1 MSQENENG
9 RINDIIAKAFNIAA
23 DNHHEYVTLEHVL
36 YALLEDKE
44 TQSIIAEIGG
54 DVALLQEEL
63 AAYIAELEVQPLPI
77 NTSDSTEL
85 AAPRKPRK
93 TATLERSFNRAFTQA
108 LFSGRNHIS
117 AIDIL
122 MSVLSEKQ
130 SFAHYFLALQG
141 ITKDTLIDYISR
153 EDERVLSAD
162 KKNNKKQAN
171 ADSALAKYC
180 TNLNRAAAE
189 GKVDNVIGRE
199 HLIEN
204 LTQVLARRKKN
215 NVVLVGEPGVGKTAV
230 VEGLAGKII
239 SGEVPDVISNNVVY
253 SLDIGALLAGT
264 KYRGDF
270 EERVKQVMDELEK
283 MPNAIL
289 FIDEI
294 HMMMGA
300 GSSSSSGGSGDMAN
314 LLKPALNSGKIRCI
328 GSTTHDEY
336 RKIFEKDRALTR
348 RFYKLN
354 VDEPSAE
361 DTKQIIRGLINSYEK
376 FHNLEYTM
384 DAIDAAVELT
394 CEFMLDKHLPDKAID
409 IIDSAA
415 ARQRIKQEADRVTVI
430 TEKEIQE
437 EISRL
442 TGIPVARMRGRHKE
456 EAAPSVD
463 YEASL
468 KNAVFGQDEAISRL
482 LDGIY
487 IAQAGLKDPTKPL
500 GCYLFLGP
508 TGCGKTELALQLGKV
523 LHQPLIRFDMS
534 EYQEQHKVA
543 SLIGAPPGYAG
554 YSDGQAGSGKLINEI
569 EKHPN
574 CVLLL
579 DEIEKAHPSVM
590 NVFLGL
596 MDNGIITSSD
606 GKSVNARNIVLILT
620 SNLGAED
627 AEKNAIGFGGGKVQ
641 GAEDAALKKFL
652 APEFRNR
659 LDAII
664 KFNKLTKDNIRHIVD
679 KYITD
684 INALL
689 KDREIEI
696 TLDDS
701 AISWLIENG
710 YNASMG
716 ARPMKRLIN
725 TEIKQPLSKKILF
738 EQGFSSVDVKISRNE
753 SGWAYDTTARQD

>member
-9 RINDIIAKAFNIAA
+9 RINDIIARAFNIAA
-23 DNHHEYVTLEHVL
+23 DNKHEYVTLEHVL

-44 TQSIIAEIGG
+44 TQSIISEIGG
-54 DVALLQEEL
+54 DVVLLQEEL
-63 AAYIAELEVQPLPI
+63 AAYIAELEVQQVTVG
-77 NTSDSTEL
+77 TSTSTEL

-117 AIDIL
+117 AMDIL

-130 SFAHYFLALQG
+130 SFANYFLALQG
-141 ITKDTLIDYISR
+141 ITKDTLIEYISR
-153 EDERVLSAD
+153 EDERVLSTN
-162 KKNNKKQAN
+162 KNNKKQEK

-199 HLIEN
+199 HLIQN

-239 SGEVPDVISNNVVY
+239 SGEVPEVIANNVVY

-283 MPNAIL
+283 LPNAIL

-328 GSTTHDEY
+328 GSTTYDEY

-354 VDEPSAE
+354 VDEPSAD
-361 DTKQIIRGLINSYEK
+361 DTKKIIRGLIGSYEK
-376 FHNLEYTM
+376 FHELEYTQE
-384 DAIDAAVELT
+384 AIDAAVDLT

-415 ARQRIKQEADRVTVI
+415 ARQRIKQEEDRVTVI
-430 TEKEIQE
+430 TEREIQE
-437 EISRL
+437 EVSRL
-442 TGIPVARMRGRHKE
+442 TGIPVARMRGANKE
-456 EAAPSVD
+456 ETSNHID
-463 YEASL
+463 YETSL
-468 KNAVFGQDEAISRL
+468 KSAVFGQDEAINRL

-627 AEKNAIGFGGGKVQ
+627 AEKNAIGFGAGNVK
-641 GAEDAALKKFL
+641 GAEEAALKKFL

-664 KFNKLTKDNIRHIVD
+664 KFNKLTKDNIKHIVD
-679 KYITD
+679 KYIAD
-684 INALL
+684 INGLL

-738 EQGFSSVDVKISRNE
+738 EEGFSTVNVKISRNE
-753 SGWAYDTTARQD
+753 SGWAYDTTAR

>member
-9 RINDIIAKAFNIAA
+9 RINDIIARAFNIAA
-23 DNHHEYVTLEHVL
+23 DNKHEYVTLEHVL

-44 TQSIIAEIGG
+44 TQSIISEIGG
-54 DVALLQEEL
+54 DVVLLQEEL
-63 AAYIAELEVQPLPI
+63 AAYIAELEVQQVTVG
-77 NTSDSTEL
+77 TSNSTEL

-117 AIDIL
+117 AMDIL

-130 SFAHYFLALQG
+130 SFANYFLALQG
-141 ITKDTLIDYISR
+141 ITKDTLIEYISR
-153 EDERVLSAD
+153 EDERVLSTN
-162 KKNNKKQAN
+162 KNNKKQEK

-199 HLIEN
+199 HLIQN

-239 SGEVPDVISNNVVY
+239 SGEVPEVIANNVVY

-283 MPNAIL
+283 LPNAIL

-328 GSTTHDEY
+328 GSTTYDEY

-354 VDEPSAE
+354 VDEPSAD
-361 DTKQIIRGLINSYEK
+361 DTKKIIRGLIGSYEK
-376 FHNLEYTM
+376 FHGLEYTQ
-384 DAIDAAVELT
+384 DAIDAAVDLT

-415 ARQRIKQEADRVTVI
+415 ARQRIKQEEDRVTVI
-430 TEKEIQE
+430 TEREIQE
-437 EISRL
+437 EVSRL
-442 TGIPVARMRGRHKE
+442 TGIPVARMRGANKE
-456 EAAPSVD
+456 ETSNHID
-463 YEASL
+463 YETSL
-468 KNAVFGQDEAISRL
+468 KSAVFGQDEAINRL

-627 AEKNAIGFGGGKVQ
+627 AEKNAIGFGAGNVK
-641 GAEDAALKKFL
+641 GAEEAALKKFL

-664 KFNKLTKDNIRHIVD
+664 KFNKLTKDNIKHIVD
-679 KYITD
+679 KYIAD
-684 INALL
+684 INGLL

-738 EQGFSSVDVKISRNE
+738 EEGFSTVNVKISRNE
-753 SGWAYDTTARQD
+753 SGWAYDTTAR